1 MAYALSM
8 LWHDRARF
16 FSAILAVAFSNVL
29 ICIQFGILFGMFS
42 LTSIPID
49 NSRADVWMGSP
60 GVVSVDVGRP
70 IPDYYFARLAGQ
82 PEVIYAE
89 PYILGYTYWKKP
101 SGGSELCIIVGSR
114 LGEDSLGAV
123 TQLTPQLRSRLT
135 EPGAVVLSSR
145 DQKKLGVTHIGQIV
159 EINGDR
165 GRIVGLVDGMSGL
178 QGPYVFCSLETAKQ
192 ILNLPSGAVT
202 YVLGKCRKQSDVQT
216 VVKRLE
222 SYSDV
227 EVMSSKSFS
236 AHSQWHWLTKTK
248 AGVALSFAAT
258 LGLCVGA
265 IVTRQSLYSATISM
279 LKEYAV
285 LRALGIPRWRM
296 AANILII
303 AFWVGFFGILI
314 ALPIIFG
321 LQQIADFINLPILM
335 PWWLVTSG
343 TALTWAVAL
352 FAGFT
357 TLHALNQVEPM
368 KLLR

>member
-49 NSRADVWMGSP
+49 YSRADVWMGSP

-70 IPDYYFARLAGQ
+70 IPDYYFSRLASQ

-89 PYILGYTYWKKP
+89 PYVLGYSYWKKP
-101 SGGSELCIIVGSR
+101 TGGSELCIIVGSR
-114 LGEDSLGAV
+114 LGDDSLGAV
-123 TQLTPQLRSRLT
+123 AQLTPELRSQLT
-135 EPGAVVLSSR
+135 EPGAVVLSRR
-145 DQKKLGVTHIGQIV
+145 DLDKLGVRQVGQIV
-159 EINGDR
+159 EIDGR
-165 GRIVGLVDGMSGL
+165 HTRIVGLVDGMSGL
-178 QGPYVFCSLETAKQ
+178 QGPYVFCSIETARK
-192 ILNLPSGAVT
+192 ILKLPPGAVT
-202 YVLGKCRKQSDVQT
+202 YVLGKCEKKTDIEA

-222 SYSDV
+222 RYPDV

-248 AGVALSFAAT
+248 GGVALSFAAA

-265 IVTRQSLYSATISM
+265 IVTRQSLYSATVAM
-279 LKEYAV
+279 LKEFAV

-296 AANILII
+296 AANILILS
-303 AFWVGFFGILI
+303 FWVGFFGILI
-314 ALPIIFG
+314 ALPVILG
-321 LQQIADFINLPILM
+321 LQQIAELINLPILM
-335 PWWLVTSG
+335 PLWLIASG

-357 TLHALNQVEPM
+357 TLHALHQVEPM